1 MKIVVCVAQVVD
13 PEQPLEVAPRTP
25 ALDEAGLSH
34 TLNPADAHAVEAAL
48 LVRDHYPETQITA
61 FTLGRIPCEAA
72 LRVGL
77 AQGVD
82 RAILLCDD
90 AFEGSDTLATARILA
105 AAVRRVEPELVL
117 CGARSS
123 DGNTGQV
130 GPQLGELLG
139 IPVLTSVVSLELE
152 DEGRSILAQR
162 RVGQGYRLLERVSL
176 PALCAV
182 ETGANRPRYPPLR
195 SILRS
200 QRAPI
205 ERWDLE
211 ELGLR
216 PEEVGAAGS
225 AVRVLS
231 LSPPPPDTRGLT
243 APPSDLPGEQ
253 RWQMVITGGMEQRE
267 GGPVEGPPEQL
278 ADSIMRFLEE
288 RSYL

>member
-1 MKIVVCVAQVVD
+1 MRIAVCVAQVVD
-13 PEQPLEVAPRTP
+13 PEQPLAVAPRTP
-25 ALDEAGLSH
+25 ALDEVRLAH
-34 TLNPADAHAVEAAL
+34 TLNAADAHAVEAAL
-48 LVRDHYPETQITA
+48 LLRDHHPDTHITA
-61 FTLGRIPCEAA
+61 LTAGRTPCEAA

-82 RAILLCDD
+82 RAVLLCDD

-105 AAVRRVEPELVL
+105 AALRRIDPELVL
-117 CGARSS
+117 CGVRSS

-130 GPQLGELLG
+130 GPQLAELLG
-139 IPVLTSVVSLELE
+139 IPVLTSVVSLELA
-152 DEGRSILAQR
+152 DDSRSILAQR
-162 RVGQGYRLLERVSL
+162 RVGQGYRLLERAPL
-176 PALCAV
+176 PALCTV

-200 QRAPI
+200 QRAAI
-205 ERWDLE
+205 ERWGLE

-216 PEEVGAAGS
+216 PEEVGAPGS

-243 APPSDLPGEQ
+243 APPSDLPAEQ
-253 RWQMVITGGMEQRE
+253 RWQMVITGGMEQRQ
-267 GGPVEGPPEQL
+267 GGPVEGPPEEL
-278 ADSIMRFLEE
+278 AERIMRFLEE